1 MTTTIRQMIAEEY
14 SLLEEFL
21 YQAIF
26 VPQGL
31 SAPDRSIIQ
40 LPELQLYVKDFGQS
54 LHDQAMVA
62 ERDG

>member
-31 SAPDRSIIQ
+31 SHLIEVLSSCRSCS
-40 LPELQLYVKDFGQS
+40 F
-54 LHDQAMVA
+54 M
-62 ERDG
+62 